1 MAITLNKLYPG
12 KLDHDF
18 LGQLINSYTDMDDA
32 ILQGAAVGED
42 ATVIRVGETYLVL
55 KTDPITFTTEH
66 IGYYVVHINANDI
79 LCMGATPR
87 WFLATIL
94 LPERTEKI
102 VVQEIFAQISKA
114 CRKEKIVYCGGHTE
128 VTSGINRPIIA
139 GQMSGEVAEEQLLL
153 KRNIKQGDHLLL
165 AKAVPLEGTTIMA
178 RDYAKELTRHFSK
191 EFVEKCQNFLF
202 DPGISI
208 RKAAELAIST
218 ARVHALHDPT
228 EGGLATGIYE
238 MVKIANLGVQIEMD
252 RIPLLAEGKLIC
264 DYFDIDPLGCISSG
278 SLLLA
283 VPPKS
288 VEPILTAFKVND
300 IEAAD
305 IGRVMPKEEGHVLV
319 EHGKKSKLP
328 IYYQDELLRIG

>member
-1 MAITLNKLYPG
+1 MAITLKKLYPG
-12 KLDHDF
+12 KLEHDF
-18 LGQLINSYTDMDDA
+18 LSELLSSYTDADETT
-32 ILQGAAVGED
+32 LQGAAVGED
-42 ATVIRVGETYLVL
+42 ATVIRSGDTFLVL

-66 IGYYVVHINANDI
+66 IGYYVVNINANDI

-94 LPERTEKI
+94 LPERTEKS
-102 VVQEIFAQISKA
+102 VVKKIFSQISEV
-114 CRKEKIVYCGGHTE
+114 CRQENIIYCGGHTE
-128 VTSGINRPIIA
+128 VTNGIDRPIVA
-139 GQMSGEVAEEQLLL
+139 GQMIGEVSEEQLLL

-165 AKAVPLEGTTIMA
+165 ANAVPLEGTTIMA
-178 RDYAKELTRHFSK
+178 RDFAKELTRHFSQD
-191 EFVEKCQNFLF
+191 FVEKCQNFLF

-208 RKAAELAIST
+208 RKAAELATST
-218 ARVHALHDPT
+218 AQVHALHDPT

-238 MVKIANLGVQIEMD
+238 MVKIANLGVQIDMD
-252 RIPLLAEGKLIC
+252 KIPFLAEGKLIC
-264 DYFDIDPLGCISSG
+264 DYFEIDPLGCISSG

-288 VEPILTAFKVND
+288 VEPILSVFKEKN

-319 EHGKKSKLP
+319 ENGKKSKLP
-328 IYYQDELLRIG
+328 IYFQDELLRIG